1 MPIQMINLRAAQLQA
16 NPEPVPAQGGVTPLH
31 NVVIGILGPCN
42 CLQGRACPP
51 QWHTFRRVGVGARAF
66 VEGATTVKLNI
77 VKAGDH
83 VRRLEAAAAA
93 YGIHCMIND
102 DRSQA
107 FRRYNVTVNVNNP
120 VHRAFLE
127 YWLPRTI
134 A

>member
-51 QWHTFRRVGVGARAF
+51 QWHTFPRVGRHARAF
-66 VEGATTVKLNI
+66 VEGLTLVKFNIPQDAALPVSFTQSAEELGLVPVPNGGTV
-77 VKAGDH
+77 
-83 VRRLEAAAAA
+83 
-93 YGIHCMIND
+93 
-102 DRSQA
+102 A
-107 FRRYNVTVNVNNP
+107 FQRYNVNLNVNNP